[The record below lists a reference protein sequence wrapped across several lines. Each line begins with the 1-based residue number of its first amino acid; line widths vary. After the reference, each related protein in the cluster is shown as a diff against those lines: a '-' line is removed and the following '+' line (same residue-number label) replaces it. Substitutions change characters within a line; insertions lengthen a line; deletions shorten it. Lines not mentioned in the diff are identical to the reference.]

1 MRIIVGTPETRI
13 VLGTLV
19 SAPRPVVGEPTVDI
33 DTPVELLVACAL
45 GDSAEEGARS

>member
-13 VLGTLV
+13 VLGTIV
-19 SAPRPVVGEPTVDI
+19 SAPRPVAGEPTVDLEPP
-33 DTPVELLVACAL
+33 TELLVICAL